1 MPTSGHNVSAF
12 VVSKIVCAVCSCK
25 AYSQALSRKHK
36 KGSKFPSLHGTIII
50 CTCIIVLSIIFSRAE
65 NTFVPPDIINPRLKV
80 VGTDPDKVMS
90 TTEIMY
96 VHVVAQ
102 WEEGRTFPTTV

>member
-1 MPTSGHNVSAF
+1 M
-12 VVSKIVCAVCSCK
+12 
-25 AYSQALSRKHK
+25 
-36 KGSKFPSLHGTIII
+36 II

-102 WEEGRTFPTTV
+102 